1 MKRILRL
8 FTLMSVVL
16 AFSWTNASA
25 VSLSFSNGVA
35 TLDFDGEGPEMIDQ
49 WGNITNE
56 FNNSGWG
63 SINNNNLTKLI
74 IKGTVPTD
82 NRDKIFGKIKEK
94 FDQNKRTQTLDMSL
108 MNGMTLDEL
117 KNTQL
122 CAAKIIL
129 PKGMSL
135 PDEDTYV
142 ASQSNGYNPKWAS
155 KGYICA
161 LDESGSTVTIAGQ
174 KFDNRNGESVI
185 ANDLGYDPSTQTID
199 QTQTVYPFSNATSI
213 VLVPGIEGNGND
225 ANYTS
230 TDVSAI
236 EKFNAASAVTTYEN
250 GVLTLAEGDDTQET
264 LPGKVQELHASD
276 ADKVVFPDG
285 SVWEK
290 STGKLTA
297 TANAEAHAAALG
309 AAGFHVSSTST
320 VQKLGKYVSIVDGVT
335 IVNIPEGESAT
346 AFPTDNIDS
355 SGLSEEERTAVKNA
369 TDLKL
374 VGEISNN
381 GWDVLKNKAGTTST
395 PVQYITGYEERPV
408 QQKDE
413 NGDPIFENGQPVYEA
428 VWVQQYDNQGN
439 AVYDEEGNPV
449 YVKKTDAQGNI
460 VYVTE
465 TVPTY
470 STPASYVHNLDLSE
484 AILQDSHCKLTNNFA
499 HVESV
504 KLPTDA
510 NYKNIPE
517 GFATSTQ
524 LQTIVI
530 PNNVETIGKSA
541 FAGCGRLTTVSWAQD
556 GNLKRFEE
564 SAFENCNITGDLVFP
579 PSVEYIG
586 PKAFKN
592 SLNISSVTFPQG
604 SHLWGE
610 GHGIMAEAFWMDGKE
625 NALKNVYVL
634 DTQHLINCDVMAF
647 DYDNTDGQTQMN
659 TVKTRLHYP
668 PELYYYYVGEWKARV
683 NGGIIAGHND
693 LLALRNI
700 IENADPNKSNPT
712 YTEQLH
718 DPETGANV
726 IFEMVHTGEGIP
738 NEALWVNGFQKF
750 VSSGIPVTFDTQWR
764 TYSDVVP
771 IRVPKAN
778 DKVADVYIV
787 CGYDSEKGVLLKQMK
802 EDDIIPAQTGI
813 VIHHY
818 VSEQAGNG
826 LLTFRHVTQST
837 LTSQEAADPRV
848 FDRYC
853 YVVEDQSIF
862 VDQRATYHEDA
873 HENTTGIHT
882 RLYKPTG
889 ESLSGEFA
897 DGYPNYLEFIDCKG
911 KERVVYNAENNNI
924 VNWPILEMD
933 NYTGQKVTY
942 RNFVFGN
949 GKLIQHAK
957 DEYDAWKADPDNHPN
972 PNKYGDYTGR
982 DWKPNK
988 EGKMDWG
995 FFRCVSG
1002 LYKVNSK
1009 AFLHFPAFVFTQAN
1023 GGSHHAIIN
1032 GEIISGAKSMGL
1044 FVFEDNEPQI
1054 ATGINDSSIQSS
1066 SINEVYY
1073 TLQGL
1078 KVAKPSK
1085 SGVYIHNGKKVV
1097 IR

>member
-1 MKRILRL
+1 MKRILL
-8 FTLMSVVL
+8 LLMMCVVL

-25 VSLSFSNGVA
+25 VSLSFSDGVA
-35 TLDFDGEGPEMIDQ
+35 TLDFDGEGPEMFDQ
-49 WGNITNE
+49 GGNINND
-56 FNNSGWG
+56 FNNSGWN
-63 SINNNNLTKLI
+63 SINNNNLKKLI
-74 IKGTVPTD
+74 IKGTIPTE
-82 NRDKIFGKIKEK
+82 NRNKIFEKIKEK
-94 FDQNKRTQTLDMSL
+94 FDQNNRTQTLDMSQ

-129 PKGMSL
+129 PIGMDL
-135 PDEDTYV
+135 PDNYSNWT
-142 ASQSNGYNPKWAS
+142 SQ
-155 KGYICA
+155 GYICT
-161 LDESGSTVTIAGQ
+161 LSEEGGTVTIAGQ
-174 KFDNRNGESVI
+174 KFNNRNGESVI
-185 ANDLGYDPSTQTID
+185 ANDLGYNASSQSIDDSQTI
-199 QTQTVYPFSNATSI
+199 YPFSNATKI
-213 VLVPGIEGNGND
+213 ELVPGVEGNGND
-225 ANYTS
+225 ANYTH
-230 TDVSAI
+230 TDVMAI

-250 GVLTLAEGDDTQET
+250 GVLTLAEGDDTQEA
-264 LPGKVQELHASD
+264 LPGKVQELNASD

-297 TANAEAHAAALG
+297 TANAEAHAAALE

-335 IVNIPEGESAT
+335 IVNIPEGESAA

-428 VWVQQYDNQGN
+428 VWVQQYDEQGN
-439 AVYDEEGNPV
+439 AVYDNEGNPV

-524 LQTIVI
+524 LQTIDI

-604 SHLWGE
+604 SQLYGD
-610 GHGIMAEAFWMDGKE
+610 GHGIMSEAFWMDGKE

-634 DTQHLINCDVMAF
+634 DTQHLINCHVMAF

-668 PELYYYYVGEWKARV
+668 PELYYYYVGEWKSRV
-683 NGGIIAGHND
+683 NGGKVEGHND
-693 LLALRNI
+693 LLALRTAI
-700 IENADPNKSNPT
+700 
-712 YTEQLH
+712 
-718 DPETGANV
+718 ETGSADIVN
-726 IFEMVHTGEGIP
+726 GEDIVLSD
-738 NEALWVNGFQKF
+738 EEKQWVNGFQKF

-787 CGYDSEKGVLLKQMK
+787 CGYDSGKGVLLKQMK

-813 VIHHY
+813 VIRHY

-826 LLTFRHVTQST
+826 LLTFRHVTEST

-873 HENTTGIHT
+873 HENTSGIHT

-889 ESLSGEFA
+889 ETLSGDFA

-957 DEYDAWKADPDNHPN
+957 DVYDAWKADPDNHPN

-988 EGKMDWG
+988 EGNMDWG

-1023 GGSHHAIIN
+1023 GGSHDAIIN

-1066 SINEVYY
+1066 SINGVYY

-1078 KVAKPSK
+1078 RVAKPSK

>member
-1 MKRILRL
+1 MY
-8 FTLMSVVL
+8 
-16 AFSWTNASA
+16 NSA
-25 VSLSFSNGVA
+25 VNQGQGNPNEKALVGA
-35 TLDFDGEGPEMIDQ
+35 TLFKSYQYQKKIWHDAEATENNGNFSTTSYLESERDQ
-49 WGNITNE
+49 HLNE
-56 FNNSGWG
+56 P
-63 SINNNNLTKLI
+63 NNNDWLK
-74 IKGTVPTD
+74 VP
-82 NRDKIFGKIKEK
+82 ISFV
-94 FDQNKRTQTLDMSL
+94 
-108 MNGMTLDEL
+108 
-117 KNTQL
+117 
-122 CAAKIIL
+122 
-129 PKGMSL
+129 
-135 PDEDTYV
+135 Y
-142 ASQSNGYNPKWAS
+142 YH
-155 KGYICA
+155 
-161 LDESGSTVTIAGQ
+161 
-174 KFDNRNGESVI
+174 RNGS
-185 ANDLGYDPSTQTID
+185 
-199 QTQTVYPFSNATSI
+199 
-213 VLVPGIEGNGND
+213 GND
-225 ANYTS
+225 ATWEIIQETDIPSGQTVETVDSPDDLESRKHWGSAYVRIATAYNYYHVLEQQVTEWREESINENQNPYDLLEYGPEYTS
-230 TDVSAI
+230 SDQLAPAASGNQYAAIGGQSYTRIDGKWMLDSPTIESGWDASTGTLSVGSDDTVSGLMESNNITTGDVNI
-236 EKFNAASAVTTYEN
+236 VKFNGGTYDKATGTLTTTSADYESMKAQLETAGFTVSKIDLGEYVTIEN
-250 GVLTLAEGDDTQET
+250 GKTIITI
-264 LPGKVQELHASD
+264 
-276 ADKVVFPDG
+276 PDG
-285 SVWEK
+285 Q
-290 STGKLTA
+290 A
-297 TANAEAHAAALG
+297 
-309 AAGFHVSSTST
+309 
-320 VQKLGKYVSIVDGVT
+320 
-335 IVNIPEGESAT
+335 AT
-346 AFPTDNIDS
+346 AFPSDNLDS
-355 SGLSEEERTAVKNA
+355 SGLSAAERAAVMKA

-374 VGEISNN
+374 VGEINNN
-381 GWDVLKNKAGTTST
+381 GWDALKNKAGSAST
-395 PVQYITGYEERPV
+395 PERYITGYTEQPV

-413 NGDPIFENGQPVYEA
+413 EGNLIFDEQGNPVYEA
-428 VWVQQYDNQGN
+428 VWVEVGFD
-439 AVYDEEGNPV
+439 DEGNPI
-449 YVKKTDAQGNI
+449 YEKKTDDQGNV

-465 TVPTY
+465 MVPTY
-470 STPASYVHNLDLSE
+470 ASASYVHNLDLSAAKIE
-484 AILQDSHCKLTNNFA
+484 DSHCKLTNNFA

-524 LQTIVI
+524 LQTIDI
-530 PNNVETIGKSA
+530 PSNVETVGKNA
-541 FAGCGRLTTVSWAQD
+541 FNGCGKLTNVTWTQD

-604 SHLWGE
+604 SNLWGE

-764 TYSDVVP
+764 TYSDVVS
-771 IRVPKAN
+771 IRVPKAV

-813 VIHHY
+813 IIRHY
-818 VSEQAGNG
+818 VNQQAGNG
-826 LLTFRHVTQST
+826 LLTFRHVTDAT
-837 LTSQEAADPRV
+837 LTDAEKADARHY
-848 FDRYC
+848 DRYC
-853 YVVEDQSIF
+853 YVVEDPSIF
-862 VDQRATYHEDA
+862 VDQRATYHADA

-889 ESLSGEFA
+889 ETLSGDFA

-933 NYTGQKVTY
+933 NYKGQKVTY

-957 DEYDAWKADPDNHPN
+957 DVYDAWKNDPENNPN

-988 EGKMDWG
+988 EGNMEWG

-1023 GGSHHAIIN
+1023 GGSHDAIIN
-1032 GEIISGAKSMGL
+1032 GEIIQGAKSMSL
-1044 FVFEDNEPQI
+1044 FVFD
-1054 ATGINDSSIQSS
+1054 TGESVVTSIDTLAELPAKESGS
-1066 SINEVYY
+1066 YY
-1073 TLQGL
+1073 TIQGV
-1078 KVAKPSK
+1078 KVEKPSK
-1085 SGVYIHNGKKVV
+1085 SGIYIHNGKKVV
-1097 IR
+1097 IK